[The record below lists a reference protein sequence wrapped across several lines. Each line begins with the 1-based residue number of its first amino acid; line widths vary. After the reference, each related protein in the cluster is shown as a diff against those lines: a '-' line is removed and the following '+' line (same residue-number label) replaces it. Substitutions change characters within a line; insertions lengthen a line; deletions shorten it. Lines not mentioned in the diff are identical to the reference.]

1 MRLRSLIVPALVC
14 LTLTPL
20 QAQETAKAQ
29 AMVKDAVAF
38 AKKNGKDAFF
48 KEVVQGTGKFHVQ
61 AGSDLYILV
70 YDLQGV
76 CLAIGNG
83 QPNVVGVNRL
93 EVKDPNGKFIVK
105 EFIALAKS
113 KGSGWVDYAYLN
125 PTTKKTQDKTTY
137 IELLDG
143 MIIGCGTYK

>member
-14 LTLTPL
+14 LTLAPL
-20 QAQETAKAQ
+20 QAQDSAKAQ

-38 AKKNGKDAFF
+38 AKKNGKDALF
-48 KEVVQGTGKFHVQ
+48 KEIVQLAGRFHVH
-61 AGSDLYILV
+61 AGSDLYIMV

-105 EFIALAKS
+105 EFIQLAKA

-125 PTTKKTQDKTTY
+125 PTTKKVQDKTTY
-137 IELLDG
+137 IEFHDG